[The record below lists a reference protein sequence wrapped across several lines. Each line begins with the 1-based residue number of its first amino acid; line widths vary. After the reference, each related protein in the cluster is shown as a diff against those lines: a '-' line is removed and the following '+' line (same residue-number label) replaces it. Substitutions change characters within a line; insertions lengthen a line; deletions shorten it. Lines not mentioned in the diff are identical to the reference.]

1 MADPAMVDRYLQS
14 RGAAPSAE
22 NANRVRQHFAA
33 NPDNLDRRALGLP
46 GGLDDNSGVLDAML
60 DKLIADTSA
69 TPAAPVA
76 TAPQTQGDANPAP
89 APSRRGPVA
98 SPRQGAY
105 PAPNEAAGT
114 PNNVR
119 APASNTTVSGMVDE
133 SGMPVANVASGGDDG
148 GILKWLLPILG
159 ISAAVPAAEN
169 MRGRM
174 PSGPMSLPTDPNSP
188 LLAPPQQRI
197 GSQVGPNMESVG
209 SEMETIDQ
217 RNQAGRTQQRA
228 QVQQSV
234 DAENDAMLRQMEETE
249 RARRKQKGADATVS
263 AAKRLLRR

>member
-1 MADPAMVDRYLQS
+1 MV
-14 RGAAPSAE
+14 
-22 NANRVRQHFAA
+22 
-33 NPDNLDRRALGLP
+33 
-46 GGLDDNSGVLDAML
+46 
-60 DKLIADTSA
+60 
-69 TPAAPVA
+69 
-76 TAPQTQGDANPAP
+76 
-89 APSRRGPVA
+89 
-98 SPRQGAY
+98 
-105 PAPNEAAGT
+105 NEQ
-114 PNNVR
+114 R
-119 APASNTTVSGMVDE
+119 
-133 SGMPVANVASGGDDG
+133 MPVEYTGEANVAPPEDS

-217 RNQAGRTQQRA
+217 RNQAGKTQQRA